1 MMIEKV
7 IIWNRVVAVLIVVMV
22 LIVFMV
28 VPIMIAN
35 LMTSTVKVV
44 RRSETGYTKDIIYF
58 S

>member
-1 MMIEKV
+1 M
-7 IIWNRVVAVLIVVMV
+7 VAVLIVVMV